1 MKIRF
6 CYWRYE
12 MSNLYQYITENYK
25 ENEPFFLSDIQIEGM
40 TGNNIRQQL
49 KKLTDSE
56 KVKRFDKGIY
66 YLPQPSIFKSGARP
80 TLERVLE
87 YKYLCDKSN
96 RCGYISG
103 LLFFNQLGL
112 TTQVPMQYEIV
123 TNKATNE
130 YRETFL
136 AKSRIIIRK
145 PKVPVTEENYMAL
158 QFLDMLKD
166 VDVYS
171 EMSGIALQK
180 RLYQY
185 MRKVGL
191 RISDLESYFPYYPDK
206 LYKNLVETRVIYN
219 DILTQE

>member
-1 MKIRF
+1 
-6 CYWRYE
+6 

-40 TGNNIRQQL
+40 TENNIRQQL

-171 EMSGIALQK
+171 EMSGIAY
-180 RLYQY
+180 R
-185 MRKVGL
+185 
-191 RISDLESYFPYYPDK
+191 
-206 LYKNLVETRVIYN
+206 
-219 DILTQE
+219 

>member
-1 MKIRF
+1 
-6 CYWRYE
+6 

-40 TGNNIRQQL
+40 TENNIL
-49 KKLTDSE
+49 LLTAIEKAGTTDSE

-219 DILTQE
+219 DVLTQE